1 MIAESVRVKSVA
13 FAGYAAMRAQD
24 SVAAHRVLFI
34 SILPRASWFRT
45 TFPNTGK
52 TNLPVASTSNDS
64 GIAREKRMFAPRRL
78 SSNRIV
84 TNLLGGEIEFQF
96 ELPTLASKCA
106 C

>member
-1 MIAESVRVKSVA
+1 
-13 FAGYAAMRAQD
+13 
-24 SVAAHRVLFI
+24 
-34 SILPRASWFRT
+34 
-45 TFPNTGK
+45 
-52 TNLPVASTSNDS
+52 
-64 GIAREKRMFAPRRL
+64 MFAPRRL